1 MTEAQL
7 IALVYGCI
15 GFVVVAAVMLPS
27 YALVDY
33 VRRGAVDLRRMIAV
47 GAFLLYCCLAV
58 AVVVFPVPGPTT
70 PPLEQTVQL
79 VPLQWIED
87 VGTEMRKYGLA
98 PTLLNAV
105 STQTFQQAML
115 NVALFV
121 PLGMFLRLVWR
132 KGLRSTVKTGAL
144 VSFTVEI
151 TQLTANFGTAPMV
164 YRVFDV
170 DDLLTNTAGA
180 FLGWLLAAAV
190 LRRNRKDALADTR
203 RMLVPAATAAR

>member
-1 MTEAQL
+1 
-7 IALVYGCI
+7 
-15 GFVVVAAVMLPS
+15 
-27 YALVDY
+27 
-33 VRRGAVDLRRMIAV
+33 
-47 GAFLLYCCLAV
+47 
-58 AVVVFPVPGPTT
+58 
-70 PPLEQTVQL
+70 
-79 VPLQWIED
+79 
-87 VGTEMRKYGLA
+87 
-98 PTLLNAV
+98 V